1 MFGREGEM
9 DPPGGEKG
17 GDLPAGEGA
26 TYRGRRSGQHGQ
38 TSKGREPARPQKEQR
53 ERDGCHG
60 QPGKVARA
68 PVPSGQ
74 GPRAPKDRDPREGRA
89 DQRNHGADDGD
100 DGGRGDGNGERDGVT
115 GGQPGAGPDL
125 LGDHRTVLKK
135 RNRFVGTFVPNR
147 MWLAASGRASMFSR
161 VPRLLP
167 AASSAQVAWSRT

>member
-17 GDLPAGEGA
+17 A
-26 TYRGRRSGQHGQ
+26 
-38 TSKGREPARPQKEQR
+38 
-53 ERDGCHG
+53 
-60 QPGKVARA
+60 
-68 PVPSGQ
+68 GQ

-115 GGQPGAGPDL
+115 GGQPGAGPNL

-167 AASSAQVAWSRT
+167 AASSAQVAWSRTTTPLTSHHPPAAPSRMWLCAGSGMSPKPASGT